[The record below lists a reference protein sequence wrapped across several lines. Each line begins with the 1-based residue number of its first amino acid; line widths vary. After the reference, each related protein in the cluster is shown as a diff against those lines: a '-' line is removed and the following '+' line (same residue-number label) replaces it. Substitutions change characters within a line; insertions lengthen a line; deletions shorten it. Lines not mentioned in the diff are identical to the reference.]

1 MAIQQAPVSIGH
13 PLVGDMAAGLAALA
27 DVVACLSHKQ
37 EINAVRLA
45 ESGGQ
50 GWLSSVVS
58 DERAFLGVHQAAPL
72 VKINGSIEAEA
83 GPESVTVIEAAQL
96 VRTVLA
102 WTVIVVTT

>member
-27 DVVACLSHKQ
+27 DVVAGSSHKQ

-50 GWLSSVVS
+50 GWLSSVVG
-58 DERAFLGVHQAAPL
+58 DKTAFLGVRQAAPL
-72 VKINGSIEAEA
+72 VEINGSVKAEA
-83 GPESVTVIEAAQL
+83 GPEGVTVVEAAQL
-96 VRTVLA
+96 GRAVLA
-102 WTVIVVTT
+102 WTVVVVAT